1 MSRDE
6 TPTGQRG
13 ETRGHHT
20 ETVRDESDPSVST
33 ARGRESVQSQLD
45 VLTLL
50 VAVVGVGLLLGG
62 VAETFAAIFAL
73 GVAVLVLFRLSRRE
87 PRS

>member
-6 TPTGQRG
+6 TPTGQSG
-13 ETRGHHT
+13 GITGTHT
-20 ETVRDESDPSVST
+20 EDARDESVPSNPT
-33 ARGRESVQSQLD
+33 RGRESVQSQLD

-62 VAETFAAIFAL
+62 VAETFATIFAL
-73 GVAVLVLFRLSRRE
+73 GVAVLVLSRIYRRE
-87 PRS
+87 KGS